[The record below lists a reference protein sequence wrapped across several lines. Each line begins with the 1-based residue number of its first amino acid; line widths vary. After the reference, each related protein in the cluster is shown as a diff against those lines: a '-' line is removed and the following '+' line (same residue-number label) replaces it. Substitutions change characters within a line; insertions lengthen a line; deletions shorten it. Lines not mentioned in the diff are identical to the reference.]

1 MWYRSRTAADLS
13 ISSSHLNMATIIHMA
28 HPVFFSPIWSQK
40 VARTNVLKTK
50 SAGDILLFMPP
61 RGCPGPPAPYFS
73 CLFLHSSALCS
84 HGSSSL
90 VSLLLVKHPRSGPMW
105 GFALAVPS
113 ARSSLPS
120 GSITFISLTQQG
132 FTWPSYLILQLTSP
146 LSRPPIPSF
155 YSTLSLLAPVTLYIP
170 YNWPTCYAYCLLS
183 VSSF

>member
-1 MWYRSRTAADLS
+1 MSTSNRNTFKFRLFSSLTSHIQCQEALLVLMWYRSRTAADLS

-132 FTWPSYLILQLTSP
+132 FT
-146 LSRPPIPSF
+146 
-155 YSTLSLLAPVTLYIP
+155 
-170 YNWPTCYAYCLLS
+170 
-183 VSSF
+183 